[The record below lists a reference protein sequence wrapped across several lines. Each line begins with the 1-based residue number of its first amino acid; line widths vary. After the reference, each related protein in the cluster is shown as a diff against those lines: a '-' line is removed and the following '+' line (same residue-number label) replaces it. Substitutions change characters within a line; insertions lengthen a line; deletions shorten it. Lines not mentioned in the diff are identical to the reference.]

1 MVKGDKMSKEAIK
14 ISTLIGAGSVCDGD
28 FKCPG
33 SARIDGTI
41 NGNVEIDGVLV
52 LGAVG
57 KINGDILAK
66 AVQIGGE
73 VNFSTEY
80 DAFGYSPATS
90 IYYPVLKKEVT
101 ETTPETEA
109 AKPAFKKYNPGN
121 YPLLNG
127 FANIKIRGV
136 LMFFKWE
143 NICNGWMRDWYYST
157 DNYPYQDF
165 HFMFGIL
172 WRFGD

>member
-1 MVKGDKMSKEAIK
+1 MSKEAIK

-73 VNFSTEY
+73 VNGDINAPEKAELTSTAKVIGNLTTNVIVFDEN
-80 DAFGYSPATS
+80 AVFQGAVNMNQEAPARN
-90 IYYPVLKKEVT
+90 KGF
-101 ETTPETEA
+101 
-109 AKPAFKKYNPGN
+109 AFKKTVKEEKKSAA
-121 YPLLNG
+121 
-127 FANIKIRGV
+127 FAVAEALKEAEADGEEIPTEEV
-136 LMFFKWE
+136 
-143 NICNGWMRDWYYST
+143 
-157 DNYPYQDF
+157 
-165 HFMFGIL
+165 
-172 WRFGD
+172 